1 MCIGV
6 SNIGNYRQNYDYN
19 FKQEN
24 KTQAS
29 NPIKTTVQANKSN
42 SLDEYDNYMS
52 FQGAIGQAQVNMD
65 KNNFANKTSANN
77 EKEDKHIIDT
87 FVKYMEAAKN
97 LLDVA
102 DATAEDCQAFADIA
116 ENIANIYED
125 SNLTMKEKADAIL
138 GFKEQVSEITDKYGN

>member
-1 MCIGV
+1 
-6 SNIGNYRQNYDYN
+6 
-19 FKQEN
+19 
-24 KTQAS
+24 
-29 NPIKTTVQANKSN
+29 
-42 SLDEYDNYMS
+42 
-52 FQGAIGQAQVNMD
+52 
-65 KNNFANKTSANN
+65 
-77 EKEDKHIIDT
+77 
-87 FVKYMEAAKN
+87 MEASKN

>member
-65 KNNFANKTSANN
+65 KNNFVNKTSANN

-87 FVKYMEAAKN
+87 FVKYMEASKN